1 MRGRSGCSCWSKRSW
16 GAPIASCGVVTA
28 IEEGGLEPAWFE
40 VVGCNGARLRT
51 NAYDDFPDGARFV
64 ALLAAGEQVEW
75 QAVESWADDP
85 ERSAAGL
92 AALWRAAARGET
104 DWSDD
109 YGTELVFVTATGAL
123 RAAPD
128 GGDVRV
134 VERDG
139 TTADGGSAYWT
150 PEEIA
155 EDPVLC
161 MGAVVAAAGG
171 GRVGGTVGS

>member
-1 MRGRSGCSCWSKRSW
+1 MAWRTGGGRDRDRG
-16 GAPIASCGVVTA
+16 
-28 IEEGGLEPAWFE
+28 GGLEPAWFE

-51 NAYDDFPDGARFV
+51 NAYDDVPDGARFV
-64 ALLAAGEQVEW
+64 AVLVAGEQVEW

-109 YGTELVFVTATGAL
+109 YGTELVFATATGAL

-128 GGDVRV
+128 GGHVRV

-150 PEEIA
+150 SEEIA

-161 MGAVVAAAGG
+161 MGAILAAAGG
-171 GRVGGTVGS
+171 GRAGRAVGS